1 MPTVFKNTVSESIGT
16 TTATVLTVPTGT
28 KATVIG
34 FNLTNKTEFDAVK
47 VDVEVT
53 NENAAT
59 EVYYVK
65 DMIIP
70 PRTTAKIV
78 TQGEKLIVPA
88 DGTIKVT
95 SDTASSVDLTL
106 SYVEIS

>member
-1 MPTVFKNTVSESIGT
+1 MPTVFKNTVNQNIGT
-16 TTATVLTVPTGT
+16 TSTTVLTVPVGT

-34 FNLTNKTEFDAVK
+34 FNLTNTTEFDAVK
-47 VDVEVT
+47 IDVQVT
-53 NENAAT
+53 NDGAVT
-59 EVYYVK
+59 EVFYVK

-78 TQGEKLIVPA
+78 TQGEKLIVPSQ
-88 DGTIKVT
+88 GTIKVT

>member
-1 MPTVFKNTVSESIGT
+1 MPTVFKNTVNQNIGIT
-16 TTATVLTVPTGT
+16 TTTVLTVPVGT

-34 FNLTNKTEFDAVK
+34 FNLTNTTEFDAVK
-47 VDVEVT
+47 IDVQVT
-53 NENAAT
+53 NDGAAT
-59 EVYYVK
+59 EVFYVK

-78 TQGEKLIVPA
+78 TQGEKLIVPSQ
-88 DGTIKVT
+88 GTIKVT

>member
-1 MPTVFKNTVSESIGT
+1 MPTVFKNEVNQNIGT
-16 TTATVLTVPTGT
+16 TTTTVLTVPVGT

-34 FNLTNKTEFDAVK
+34 FNLTNTTEFDAVK
-47 VDVEVT
+47 IDVQVT
-53 NENAAT
+53 NDSAAT
-59 EVYYVK
+59 EVFYVK

-78 TQGEKLIVPA
+78 TQGEKLIVPSQ
-88 DGTIKVT
+88 GTIKVT
-95 SDTASSVDLTL
+95 SDTVDSVDLTL